1 MNILDNIFVKKA
13 MKSMMTQEQFET
25 ITKFMTAVQNG
36 KIDKSLLSKVGEKVS
51 KLSPDEVNNL
61 LSFVDKNL
69 K

>member
-61 LSFVDKNL
+61 LLFVDKSL

>member
-1 MNILDNIFVKKA
+1 
-13 MKSMMTQEQFET
+13 
-25 ITKFMTAVQNG
+25 MTAVQNG

>member
-51 KLSPDEVNNL
+51 KLSPGEMNNL

>member
-61 LSFVDKNL
+61 LLFVDKNL

>member
-1 MNILDNIFVKKA
+1 MNILDNIFVRKA

-51 KLSPDEVNNL
+51 KLSPDEVNNI

>member
-1 MNILDNIFVKKA
+1 MNILDNIFVRKA

-61 LSFVDKNL
+61 LSFVDKNI